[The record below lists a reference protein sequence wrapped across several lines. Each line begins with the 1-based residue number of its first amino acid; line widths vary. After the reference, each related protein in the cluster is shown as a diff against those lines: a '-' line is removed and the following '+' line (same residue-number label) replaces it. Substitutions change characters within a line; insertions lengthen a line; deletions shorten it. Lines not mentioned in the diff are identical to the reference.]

1 MPTLNKFENG
11 QWQAISSTDASQI
24 TSNSS
29 VLKEYLG
36 LEGNETPDTEKVM
49 EALIKD
55 SKVLKGNVSWLALHG
70 GGGTGGGGGGASAF
84 SAAQFTKGHCGG
96 SGVAIIRW

>member
-36 LEGNETPDTEKVM
+36 LEGNEVPDSEKVM
-49 EALIKD
+49 EALVKD

-70 GGGTGGGGGGASAF
+70 GGGGGGGTG
-84 SAAQFTKGHCGG
+84 
-96 SGVAIIRW
+96 